1 MAGTSVPNVV
11 VLAEHNGSTS
21 FVSLH
26 STQITAY
33 RGACSTCRRGFLAV
47 ETYMVFIGKGLDP
60 PPNVF
65 AFKSAFSCYIRGQI
79 ENAEW
84 P

>member
-21 FVSLH
+21 FISLH

-33 RGACSTCRRGFLAV
+33 CGACSTCRGGFLAV
-47 ETYMVFIGKGLDP
+47 GTYVVFVGKGLDP
-60 PPNVF
+60 APNVF
-65 AFKSAFSCYIRGQI
+65 AFKSAFSCYIRAQHI
-79 ENAEW
+79 DI
-84 P
+84 